1 MTAPTTGRI
10 PVAVEQPGTVS
21 GAVGGGGPDSGTV
34 RIRASD
40 LREAQQLTHRV
51 RGEQVQAGRDPGAL
65 TVLVDVDVVIAP
77 VAREARVT
85 FSLLPDRV
93 RVERSVST
101 ICYVGT
107 PEGLV
112 TLIADIA
119 AAKVADGVT
128 LIPLDGDGSTR
139 LITEHVL
146 PLLDR

>member
-1 MTAPTTGRI
+1 M
-10 PVAVEQPGTVS
+10 
-21 GAVGGGGPDSGTV
+21 
-34 RIRASD
+34 
-40 LREAQQLTHRV
+40 
-51 RGEQVQAGRDPGAL
+51 
-65 TVLVDVDVVIAP
+65 DVVIAP